1 MSDQPLESLHDELT
15 RIVSQAEDE
24 GILLRLLGGM
34 AVQLHSPSASHRDL
48 QRSYPDLD
56 FITDAKGGQKLP
68 SFLTRM
74 GYQPDKRFNTLNG
87 DRRQLYFDEF
97 HNRQIDIFV
106 STFEMCHKL
115 PLTARLPVESPT
127 IPLAELMLTKAQ
139 IVELNRKDVLDL
151 LALFLDHP
159 VDTSDDETINQE
171 VVAALCAK
179 DWGLYTTLQLTLE
192 KLRAFLTNGEINLSD
207 EQLQTLSKRFNR
219 LEAAIDAAPKT
230 TAWKLRSRV
239 GKRKRWYEEVEEV
252 QR

>member
-1 MSDQPLESLHDELT
+1 MSNLPLESLHDELT
-15 RIVSQAEDE
+15 RIVEQAEAE
-24 GILLRLLGGM
+24 GVLLRLLGGL

-68 SFLTRM
+68 SFLTSM
-74 GYQPDKRFNTLNG
+74 GYSPDKRFNTLNG
-87 DRRQLYFDEF
+87 ARRQLYFDDQ
-97 HNRQIDIFV
+97 HGRQIDIFV
-106 STFEMCHKL
+106 GDFEMCHKL
-115 PLTARLPVESPT
+115 PLAARLPVESPT

-159 VDTSDDETINQE
+159 VGISDDETINQE
-171 VVAALCAK
+171 VIAALCAK

-192 KLRAFLTNGEINLSD
+192 KLRDFLTKGEVNLTNG
-207 EQLQTLSKRFNR
+207 QLDTLAERFKQ
-219 LEAAIDAAPKT
+219 LETVVDAAPKT
-230 TAWKLRSRV
+230 TAWKLRSRI